1 MSRTTPKEMNMSEK
15 RQCLPK
21 PKPLIEY
28 FEDLPDP
35 RMDRSKK
42 HKLVDILVIGLCSQL
57 VGGSGFSDME
67 TFGRIREHW
76 LRTFLELPEGI
87 PSHDTFNRC
96 FAAIDPYQFLD
107 CFVQW
112 VQGICPSLK
121 GETVAI
127 DGKALR
133 RAVNAGESVP
143 HIVSA
148 WASENGL
155 ALGQVKVKDKSNEI
169 TAIPELLQALHL
181 KGCIV
186 TIDAIGCQKKIAA
199 NIIDKHADYVLA
211 LKGNHETM
219 HDEVREFFADA
230 VATCATQCADTVMK
244 GTMDSHQTIEKNHG
258 RIETRRYWQSTNLD
272 WFQDKP
278 LWKGLQSIAMVESI
292 RTVKGKTS
300 IERRFFLSSLPLDAK
315 KLAKAV
321 RGHWGVEN
329 ALHWC
334 LDVTFKEDDSR
345 ARTRNAAQNVA
356 TLRRIALNLVKK
368 TPREKTSQ
376 RQKLLV
382 AALDPDFLKKL
393 LGI

>member
-1 MSRTTPKEMNMSEK
+1 MSEK
-15 RQCLPK
+15 HQRLPK
-21 PKPLIEY
+21 PKPLIEC

-67 TFGRIREHW
+67 TFGKIREDW

-107 CFVQW
+107 CFVAW

-133 RAVNAGESVP
+133 RALNEGESIP
-143 HIVSA
+143 YIVSA
-148 WASENGL
+148 WASDNGL

-169 TAIPELLQALHL
+169 TAIPELLQALQL

-186 TIDAIGCQKKIAA
+186 TIDAMGCQKKIAE

-211 LKGNHETM
+211 LKGNHETV

-230 VATCATQCADTVMK
+230 VPPCATQCANTVLE
-244 GTMDSHQTIEKNHG
+244 GTMDFHQTIEKNHG
-258 RIETRRYWQSTNLD
+258 RVETRRYWQSSDLG

-278 LWKGLQSIAMVESI
+278 LWKGLKTIAMVESI
-292 RTVKGKTS
+292 RSVKGKNS
-300 IERRFFLSSLPLDAK
+300 IERRFFLSSLPLDART
-315 KLAKAV
+315 LAQSV

-345 ARTRNAAQNVA
+345 ARTMNAAQNVA
-356 TLRRIALNLVKK
+356 TLRRIALNIVKK

-376 RQKLLV
+376 RQKLMV
-382 AALDPDFLKKL
+382 AALDPEFLKKL
-393 LGI
+393 LGF

>member
-1 MSRTTPKEMNMSEK
+1 MSEK
-15 RQCLPK
+15 RPRLPK
-21 PKPLIEY
+21 PKPLVEY
-28 FEDLPDP
+28 FEELPDP
-35 RMDRSKK
+35 RLDRTKK

-57 VGGSGFSDME
+57 TGGNGFSDME
-67 TFGRIREHW
+67 TFGRIREDW
-76 LRTFLELPEGI
+76 LKTFLELPEGI

-107 CFVQW
+107 CFVEW

-121 GETVAI
+121 GETVSI

-133 RAVNAGESVP
+133 HALNEGESIP
-143 HIVSA
+143 YIVSA
-148 WASENGL
+148 WASDNGL

-186 TIDAIGCQKKIAA
+186 TIDAMGCQKKIAG
-199 NIIDKHADYVLA
+199 NIIDKHADYVFA
-211 LKGNHETM
+211 LKGNHETV
-219 HDEVREFFADA
+219 HEEVKEYFDDA
-230 VATCATQCADTVMK
+230 VPPCATQCADTVPE
-244 GTMDSHQTIEKNHG
+244 GTMDFHQTLEKNHG
-258 RIETRRYWQSTNLD
+258 RVETRRYWQSTGLD

-278 LWKGLQSIAMVESI
+278 LWKGLQSIGMVESI
-292 RTVKGKTS
+292 RTVKGQTS
-300 IERRFFLSSLPLDAK
+300 IERRYYLASLPLDAQRF
-315 KLAKAV
+315 AKAV
-321 RGHWGVEN
+321 RGHWGIEN
-329 ALHWC
+329 GLHWS

-345 ARTRNAAQNVA
+345 ARTRNAPQNVA

-368 TPREKTSQ
+368 TPLEKTSQ

-382 AALDPDFLKKL
+382 AAWDHRFLEKM

>member
-1 MSRTTPKEMNMSEK
+1 MTEMNQ
-15 RQCLPK
+15 RLPK
-21 PKPLIEY
+21 PKPLIEC
-28 FEDLPDP
+28 FEELPDP

-67 TFGRIREHW
+67 TFGRIREDW

-96 FAAIDPYQFLD
+96 FAAIDPHQFLD
-107 CFVQW
+107 CFVEW
-112 VQGICPSLK
+112 TQGICPSLK

-133 RAVNAGESVP
+133 RALNEGDSIP
-143 HIVSA
+143 YIVSA
-148 WASENGL
+148 WASDNGL

-169 TAIPELLQALHL
+169 TAIPELLQALQL

-186 TIDAIGCQKKIAA
+186 TIDAMGCQKKIAA
-199 NIIDKHADYVLA
+199 NIIDKHADYVLS
-211 LKGNHETM
+211 LKGNHETV
-219 HDEVREFFADA
+219 HEEVKEFFADA
-230 VATCATQCADTVMK
+230 VAPCATQCAETVAK
-244 GTMDSHQTIEKNHG
+244 DTMDFQQTIEKNHG
-258 RIETRRYWQSTNLD
+258 RVETRRYWQSTDLD
-272 WFQDKP
+272 WFEDKS
-278 LWKGLQSIAMVESI
+278 LWEGLKSIGMVESI
-292 RTVKGKTS
+292 RSVKGKST
-300 IERRFFLSSLPLDAK
+300 IERRFFLSSLPLDAR
-315 KLAKAV
+315 KLAKSV

-345 ARTRNAAQNVA
+345 ARTMNAAQNVA
-356 TLRRIALNLVKK
+356 SLRRIALNLVKK
-368 TPREKTSQ
+368 TPMKKTSQ

-382 AALDPDFLKKL
+382 AALDPNFLKKL

>member
-1 MSRTTPKEMNMSEK
+1 MNEK
-15 RQCLPK
+15 RQRLPK
-21 PKPLIEY
+21 PKPLIEC

-67 TFGRIREHW
+67 TFGRIREDW
-76 LRTFLELPEGI
+76 LRTFLELPGGI

-133 RAVNAGESVP
+133 RALNEGESIP
-143 HIVSA
+143 YIVSA
-148 WASENGL
+148 WASDNGL

-169 TAIPELLQALHL
+169 TAIPELLQALQL
-181 KGCIV
+181 EGCIV
-186 TIDAIGCQKKIAA
+186 TIDAMGCQKRIAE

-211 LKGNHETM
+211 LKGNHETV
-219 HDEVREFFADA
+219 HDEVSEFFADA
-230 VATCATQCADTVMK
+230 APPCATKCADTVAQ
-244 GTMDSHQTIEKNHG
+244 GTMDYHQTIEKNHG
-258 RIETRRYWQSTNLD
+258 RVETRRYWQSSDLG

-278 LWKGLQSIAMVESI
+278 LWKGLKTIAMVESI
-292 RTVKGKTS
+292 RSVKGKNS
-300 IERRFFLSSLPLDAK
+300 IERRFFLSSLPLDART
-315 KLAKAV
+315 LAQSV

-356 TLRRIALNLVKK
+356 TLRRIALNIVKK

-382 AALDPDFLKKL
+382 AALDPEFLKKL
-393 LGI
+393 LGF

>member
-1 MSRTTPKEMNMSEK
+1 MTEK
-15 RQCLPK
+15 RIHLPK
-21 PKPLIEY
+21 PKPLIEC
-28 FEDLPDP
+28 FEELPDP
-35 RMDRSKK
+35 RMDRGKK

-57 VGGSGFSDME
+57 TGGSGFSDME
-67 TFGRIREHW
+67 AFGKIRKDW

-96 FAAIDPYQFLD
+96 FAAIDPHAFLD
-107 CFVQW
+107 CFVEW
-112 VQGICPSLK
+112 VRGICPALE

-133 RAVNAGESVP
+133 RALNEGDSIP
-143 HIVSA
+143 YIVSA

-169 TAIPELLQALHL
+169 TAIPELLNALHL

-186 TIDAIGCQKKIAA
+186 TIDAMGCQKKIAA

-211 LKGNHETM
+211 LKGNHETV
-219 HDEVREFFADA
+219 HDEVKEFFADA
-230 VATCATQCADTVMK
+230 VLPCATQCADTVVEDS
-244 GTMDSHQTIEKNHG
+244 MDFHQTFDNDHG
-258 RIETRRYWQSTNLD
+258 RIETRRYWQSTDLG
-272 WFQDKP
+272 WFEDLP
-278 LWKGLQSIAMVESI
+278 LWKGLKSIGMVESI
-292 RTVKGKTS
+292 RKVKGKSS
-300 IERRFFLSSLPLDAK
+300 IERRFFLSSLPLDAE
-315 KLAKAV
+315 KLGKSI

-345 ARTRNAAQNVA
+345 ARTMNAAQNVA

-368 TPREKTSQ
+368 TPRKKTSQ